1 MMSFFFIHS
10 GDDNSIF
17 FEVEAYDGGFPEPLT
32 ARTNIT
38 IFLLNTNDESPMI
51 VTVFPNLP
59 TIPENMNPGVDFAN
73 LSDFT
78 IDPDP
83 GDGGLFNFSLLQIF
97 DDDPSNSSF
106 NLTSTGML
114 TALKIFDREA
124 RPEGFIL
131 LVVTTDFGSPTQSR
145 TNNVTVAIGDE
156 NDNTPFFEE
165 VGIAE
170 AYEFVPAGQVVL
182 QNYTAV
188 DHDIGTNALLVYAIT
203 DGNIENRF
211 TIDSSTGTITT
222 AKVLNKT
229 EERYY
234 NLTIMAMDSGIIPL
248 YGYGQVHITVL
259 DANDNAPVFI
269 EPLTTTLREDSSI
282 GSIFYTLNVTDSDE
296 GTNSYI
302 AYFFAPNT
310 TTNFTYFDN
319 LTNTT
324 ITRFSLNSSTG
335 ALRIEDVFDREIEES
350 YELTIIAI
358 DMGMV
363 PISLTSTATII
374 VNIEDVNDNIPLFAN
389 DSYFFNVTE
398 NEIVGTPLGYVY
410 GTDDDA
416 TYPNN
421 KVVFS
426 LFGNRSD
433 ALAVNSESGLIY
445 VNGTVDW
452 EEGSEFTIAVVV
464 SDLGEP
470 SLSSQVN
477 LTVYIDDINDRAPE
491 WNITSLNISVH
502 ENLPP
507 GASAGRI
514 QAIDPD
520 SEGNS
525 SLVVYSIV
533 MDFSD
538 KHFALNSTTGEVTTL
553 KTFNREARDLYDFVV
568 VATDHGYNPL
578 SSSAIVYIEILDD
591 NDHDPYFLHSTFSG
605 SISENA
611 DIGTSVLQV
620 YADDE
625 DIGSNGDLIY
635 SISTT
640 ELPFYINVTTGVVYV
655 KSQLDF
661 ETTPYYEFTVRVNDS
676 GVLSR
681 ESTSTVYITLIDY
694 NDNNPVFESTEY
706 SITFVENIAVGTVLL
721 KVNASDVDQG
731 DNSRIEYILVESDGS
746 SYFGIDNDT
755 GVIFTIAFIDREDAG
770 DSINLTI
777 IANNSNSD
785 KEQYTTVPVFINILD
800 LNDQAPTFNS
810 TITVNVPENTSVG
823 SVVYTLLPK
832 DGDEGLNGT
841 ITYQVINGDVDEFD
855 LNSTTGMIKLLTPL
869 NYEGQRY
876 YYLTINATDMGEV
889 PLSNYTSLIFEVIDS
904 NDHSPELAASS
915 YFVTIS
921 YTEDIGTKILSLS
934 ASDRDTSAN
943 DAIQY
948 SIVPSEFSGLF
959 SISSS
964 TGSIFTDQSLTS
976 YQGMLLNL
984 TVQATDGE
992 HNGIATVSVHIR
1004 GSTVPVFTKKSYTV
1018 SIPED
1023 HDASV
1028 SVVDLYSNASPAKS
1042 TNVFMLVGGNDDNA
1056 FTLLAN
1062 GKLFV
1067 VTSKLDYESKAHYQ
1081 LSISVT
1087 ESNITAYT
1095 ILNVLVTDVNEFI
1108 PIFPLTLYYAPVSET
1123 TPRRQQFFR
1132 LIATDDDRLSPANTI
1147 RYSIASGNEA
1157 NIFYLDSI
1165 SGELSLE
1172 RVLNYNTDNHNYTL
1186 NITAA
1191 NSLSSPYYSSSTIVN
1206 VELMDGN
1213 GHTPSFSSFF
1223 YNAILYEDTAIG
1235 TPIDVVV
1242 TAFDDDFGSD
1252 GTIIYGLLGDH
1263 RNYDFEINPITGNIT
1278 VGPGGLDYE
1287 RHALYTL
1294 RAVASDGGVPQ
1305 RSATAVISVTVI
1317 DINDNS
1323 PIWEA
1328 NYYNV
1333 TVMENITIGTEII
1346 QVEATDLDPVTFTD
1360 DGEGN
1365 KMLSNKNG
1373 YITYSITDGDPLSQ
1387 FYIHPESGFISVQ
1400 ASLDR
1405 ERYSN
1410 YTLLLNATDGGGLY
1424 ANAILFIKVLDI
1436 NDVIPHII
1444 SAPAATIPEDAENG
1458 TFIIKVLATDEDP
1471 LPYSEI
1477 IYSIVSGN
1485 LNDTFFI
1492 NTTTGELFLNNLI
1505 DREEQSYY
1513 NLTIEAVDNGLIS
1526 LTGFS
1531 TLLINVLDINDH
1543 TPTFDKNSY
1552 TADVFENQLIGV
1564 DILQINATDRDYK
1577 ENGTVLYSIIS
1588 GNDMGL
1594 FEIESETGLIT
1605 VAEDIDFEIVKYQIL
1620 IVEASDS
1627 SHIDTRLSN
1636 TVNITISILDR
1647 NDNAPLFSQESYVAT
1662 VFEDGQPGDVIISIN
1677 ASDIDS
1683 GSNAEISYSL
1693 FYNGD
1698 IDAETSFII
1707 NSTFGSVSLSS
1718 TPSLDRELKRNFT
1731 LYVNATDN
1739 GSPPMKSSVELIV
1752 IIEDTNDNAPVFTS
1766 LFFEG
1771 SVVENLPP
1779 GQSIVTIEATD
1790 ADIGTNGIIQY
1801 SINPL
1806 VLNLSQCQ
1814 SHCINGFSLCSIFF
1828 NSEDNRGSFNQL
1840 LNESF
1845 EIDISTGLLLSSV
1858 SLDRELVQTYVLLVT
1873 ATDNGIPPLSAS
1885 TCVFINI
1892 TDTNDEIPVFNDTLY
1907 QVTVPEN
1914 AASNYL
1920 VTTIQAYDR
1929 DEGENKVLT
1938 YSLTDG
1944 SGYFTIHPNY
1954 GEIRALTSF
1963 DRENQDTYNIT
1974 VLARDGGS
1982 PMNTGTTTVVVTIT
1996 DENDVPPTFDLSH
2009 YTTSIPENALVNSL
2023 VTTVTAFDA
2032 DIGINS
2038 KVIYKLISVLP
2049 QPHFTIN
2056 STTGDIF
2063 NYQML
2068 DREAIEIYNLII
2080 MAEDNGINP
2089 LNSTALLTINV
2100 TDINDNPP
2108 LFTQDIYNMSIFENL
2123 ILESALVVV
2132 EANDIDIG
2140 TNADIYYNIVSI
2152 NPSLEGFTVNT
2163 TNGELY
2169 LNRELD
2175 AELTSTLTIVVQAD
2189 NGEASPYQ
2197 YTNTTI
2203 FVQVL
2208 DVNDNAPQF
2217 EFSEYVVPIS
2227 ELASN
2232 GSHVIQLNAT
2242 DSDITV
2248 ANTVLTYSIISDNTS
2263 FAINETTGLIFVD
2276 GLLDSEDMPVH
2287 LLEVLVIDSGVPSLN
2302 TTVTVTVILQ
2312 NANDNRPVFQHFN
2325 YSFTIVENQPDGTY
2339 FGQVFATDA
2348 DLDNITY
2355 QISDDTINST
2365 YFQIDSISGELYS
2378 NISFDRELESIYTLT
2393 IQAIDD
2399 FLLGTSSEVD
2409 VTVEILDENDNHPE
2423 FSQDIYHIS
2432 LLENTTISSELFLPN
2447 VSDYDVG
2454 NNSTVVFSLSP
2465 TIDSAFFSINATSG
2479 LLALEQ
2485 EFDRESQDMFT
2496 ITIIATDDGIP
2507 VLNSSAEVIIQIL
2520 DINDNTPVFNQSIYK
2535 AALFENSNHGT
2546 EILTVYASD
2555 NDIDENAQLSFSI
2568 SEEVYNIFTI
2578 NASTGLLMLV
2588 GDLDYEKTHNYS
2600 FDVTVTDHGNPPLSS
2615 TANILITVLDLNDNS
2630 PYFEQELYQLF
2641 VEENSIL
2648 NLPIFTVPG
2657 IDIDDTV
2664 NSELRYTIL
2673 SGNIGFKF
2681 DLEETTGVLSVSDY
2695 IDRELTTDFFLTVR
2709 VVDLGIPQYTATTT
2723 LNINVIDINDHSPHF
2738 SDNILSVSIPENTPH
2753 GTIIF
2758 ELQATDDD
2766 IGSNAKLSYEIIDGD
2781 SDRYP
2786 FYVENFT
2793 GHVVVNGSLDIESVP
2808 IYSLSLF
2815 VHDNGDIRRYDT
2827 AVLTILLQDINEHSP
2842 QYFIHSYTLNI
2853 TEETAIGTPIA
2864 YLIAMDLDNNNDES
2878 VLYTI
2883 STSNTNNFAITE
2895 AGTLYVYQILNVGS
2909 FHLTI
2914 NASDSVFTR
2923 QITVDI
2929 TVHSQSYTGPLFQ
2942 YPTYYYEISEATHI
2956 NATVGSVSLSS
2967 KVDLLA
2973 FVTPDQNHSNIAADH
2988 FKINNNG
2995 SIILIDQLD
3004 FETSPYYVLNLQAT
3018 SSLGQT
3024 VYTIIT
3030 ILVIDYNDHPPLF
3043 SSSEFT
3049 IFLSELTP
3057 PGTSIITL
3065 QTYDLDSPGINSDTR
3080 IQLVEGNETFSLN
3093 EYTKVVSLTQPLD
3106 RELEDT
3112 LIVTVNATNY
3122 LASPLLYSM
3131 VTIHITVADE
3141 NDNDPHFSEIFY
3153 STNVFET
3160 TPIDTEVAVTEA
3172 TDIDEGSNA
3181 KLVYSITY
3189 QSSPGAFDIN
3199 HNNGSVYSKTSFDGM
3214 EGSLFTV
3221 SIMVADHGS
3230 PIPRVDTTI
3239 LFVTVFKDNLEAP
3252 VFSQPDGYALS
3263 IDETQPVGS
3272 SVLQVSALDP
3282 EYNTS
3287 AVYYSMQSN
3296 LLLPFTISPTSGVI
3310 TILKKLNYNTN
3321 NFYSISLSATDFG
3334 NPPKSTTTQL
3344 NITIIDINNHSPV
3357 FDAITYFINI
3367 TENVPSGIPVLQVHA
3382 TDVDAASI
3390 LYKIT
3395 VNHLLN
3401 GINAF
3406 NINETTGEIVIAT
3419 PINREV
3425 SPTIELLISAIDTGY
3440 SIQRSTS
3447 VPVIIDV
3454 NDINDE
3460 TPIFNQSE
3468 YNVDIIRLLPPG
3480 QQVIAVYAYD
3490 TDILS
3495 DTLIYNISFQSIP
3508 GLFTIDATTGVITT
3522 AYTVPEDVLN
3532 STNISV
3538 TVHDGV
3544 QTSTV
3549 IVNVNAVDDGTFC
3562 EGMVYF

>member
-1 MMSFFFIHS
+1 
-10 GDDNSIF
+10 
-17 FEVEAYDGGFPEPLT
+17 
-32 ARTNIT
+32 
-38 IFLLNTNDESPMI
+38 MI

-59 TIPENMNPGVDFAN
+59 TIPENMNPGVEFAN

-97 DDDPSNSSF
+97 DDDPSNFSF
-106 NLTSTGML
+106 SLTSTGML
-114 TALKIFDREA
+114 TALKTFDREA
-124 RPEGFIL
+124 RPEGFTL
-131 LVVTTDFGSPTQSR
+131 LVLTTDFGSPTQSR

-165 VGIAE
+165 VGTAV

-182 QNYTAV
+182 QNYTAI
-188 DHDIGTNALLVYAIT
+188 DYDIGTNALLVYAIT

-211 TIDSSTGTITT
+211 TVDNSTGTITT
-222 AKVLNKT
+222 TKVLNKT

-259 DANDNAPVFI
+259 DANDNAPEFI
-269 EPLTTTLREDSSI
+269 EPLTASFREDSDI

-296 GTNSYI
+296 GTNSHI

-319 LTNTT
+319 LINTI
-324 ITRFSLNSSTG
+324 ITRFFLNSSSG
-335 ALRIEDVFDREIEES
+335 ALSIEDMFDREIEES

-363 PISLTSTATII
+363 PVTLTSTATI
-374 VNIEDVNDNIPLFAN
+374 VVDIEDVNDNVPLFAN

-398 NEIVGTPLGYVY
+398 NEMVGTLLGYVY

-421 KVVFS
+421 KIVFS

-433 ALAVNSESGLIY
+433 VLAVNSESGLIY

-452 EEGSEFTIAVVV
+452 EEGSEFTIAVII

-470 SLSSQVN
+470 PLSSQVS

-520 SEGNS
+520 SEGNN

-611 DIGTSVLQV
+611 DIGMSVLRV

-625 DIGSNGDLIY
+625 DIGSNGDLVY
-635 SISTT
+635 SIPST
-640 ELPFYINVTTGVVYV
+640 ELPFRINATTGVVYV
-655 KSQLDF
+655 SSQLDF
-661 ETTPYYEFTVRVNDS
+661 ETTPSYEFTVRVNDS
-676 GVLSR
+676 GLLSR
-681 ESTSTVYITLIDY
+681 ESTSTVFITVIDY

-731 DNSRIEYILVESDGS
+731 DNSRIEYILVESYGS
-746 SYFGIDNDT
+746 SYFGVNNDT
-755 GVIFTIAFIDREDAG
+755 GVIFTNAFIDREDSG

-777 IANNSNSD
+777 IANNSNSEV
-785 KEQYTTVPVFINILD
+785 EQYTTVPVFINILD

-810 TITVNVPENTSVG
+810 TITVNVPENTSIG

-832 DGDEGLNGT
+832 DGDEGPNGT
-841 ITYQVINGDVDEFD
+841 ITYQVINGDVDVFD
-855 LNSTTGMIKLLTPL
+855 LNRTTGMIKLLTAL

-889 PLSNYTSLIFEVIDS
+889 SLSNYTSLIFEVIDS
-904 NDHSPELAASS
+904 NDHSPELAGSF

-921 YTEDIGTKILSLS
+921 YTEVIGTKILSLS
-934 ASDRDTSAN
+934 ASDRDTSPN
-943 DAIQY
+943 DDIRY
-948 SIVPSEFSGLF
+948 SIVPGEFSSLF
-959 SISSS
+959 VISSS
-964 TGSIFTDQSLTS
+964 TGSIFIEQSLTS

-984 TVQATDGE
+984 TVQATDGQ
-992 HNGIATVSVHIR
+992 HNSTATVSVHVR
-1004 GSTVPVFTKKSYTV
+1004 GSTLPVFTKKFYTMT
-1018 SIPED
+1018 IPED

-1028 SVVDLYSNASPAKS
+1028 SVFDLYSNANPAKS
-1042 TNVFMLVGGNDDNA
+1042 SNVFTLVGGNEDNA

-1067 VTSKLDYESKAHYQ
+1067 VTSKLDYESKTRYQ
-1081 LSISVT
+1081 LSVSVT

-1095 ILNVLVTDVNEFI
+1095 ILDIIVTDVNEFT
-1108 PIFPLTLYYAPVSET
+1108 PMFPLTSYYAPVSET
-1123 TPRRQQFFR
+1123 TPQRQPFFR
-1132 LIATDDDRLSPANTI
+1132 LIATDDDRSSPANTV

-1157 NIFYLDSI
+1157 IIFYLDSI

-1186 NITAA
+1186 NITAT

-1213 GHTPSFSSFF
+1213 GHTPFFSPFL

-1242 TAFDDDFGSD
+1242 TAFDADLGSD

-1323 PIWEA
+1323 PIWKT

-1333 TVMENITIGTEII
+1333 TVMENITVGTEII

-1365 KMLSNKNG
+1365 KMLSNQNG
-1373 YITYSITDGDPLSQ
+1373 YITYSITDGDPVSQ
-1387 FYIHPESGFISVQ
+1387 FYIHPESGIISVQ
-1400 ASLDR
+1400 ALLDR
-1405 ERYSN
+1405 ELASN

-1436 NDVIPHII
+1436 NDVIPRII
-1444 SAPAATIPEDAENG
+1444 SAPTATVPEDAENG
-1458 TFIIKVLATDEDP
+1458 TFIIQVLATDEDP
-1471 LPYSEI
+1471 LPYSDI
-1477 IYSIVSGN
+1477 TYSIVSGN
-1485 LNDTFFI
+1485 LNDTFVI

-1531 TLLINVLDINDH
+1531 TLLISVLDINDH
-1543 TPTFDKNSY
+1543 PPVFEKKSY
-1552 TADVFENQLIGV
+1552 SADVFENQLIGI
-1564 DILQINATDRDYK
+1564 DTLQINATDQDFK

-1594 FEIESETGLIT
+1594 FEIDSKTGLIM
-1605 VAEDIDFEIVKYQIL
+1605 VAENIDFEIIKYQIL
-1620 IVEASDS
+1620 TVEASDS

-1636 TVNITISILDR
+1636 RVNITISILDR
-1647 NDNAPLFSQESYVAT
+1647 NDNAPLFSQESYMAT
-1662 VFEDGQPGDVIISIN
+1662 VFEDGQPGDLIISIN
-1677 ASDIDS
+1677 ASDVDS

-1707 NSTFGSVSLSS
+1707 NSTFGYVTLSS

-1731 LYVNATDN
+1731 LFVNATDN

-1790 ADIGTNGIIQY
+1790 ADINTNGIIQY
-1801 SINPL
+1801 SLNTL
-1806 VLNLSQCQ
+1806 LSNLSQCQ
-1814 SHCINGFSLCSIFF
+1814 SHCIDNFPLCSIVF
-1828 NSEDNRGSFNQL
+1828 NSEDNQATFNQL

-1858 SLDRELVQTYVLLVT
+1858 SFDRELVQTYVLLVT
-1873 ATDNGIPPLSAS
+1873 AADNGVPQLSAS
-1885 TCVFINI
+1885 TCVFINV
-1892 TDTNDEIPVFNDTLY
+1892 TDTNDEVPTFNDTVY

-1914 AASNYL
+1914 TVSNYL

-1929 DEGENKVLT
+1929 DEGENKILT

-1982 PMNTGTTTVVVTIT
+1982 PTNTGTTTVLVTIT
-1996 DENDVPPTFDLSH
+1996 DENDSPPTFDLSH

-2023 VTTVTAFDA
+2023 VITITAFDA

-2038 KVIYKLISVLP
+2038 EVTYKLISVLP
-2049 QPHFTIN
+2049 QSHFTIN

-2063 NYQML
+2063 NYQTL
-2068 DREAIEIYNLII
+2068 DRETIEAYNLII
-2080 MAEDNGINP
+2080 MAKDNGVIP
-2089 LNSTALLTINV
+2089 LNSTVALTINV
-2100 TDINDNPP
+2100 TDVNDNLPV
-2108 LFTQDIYNMSIFENL
+2108 FTQDIYNVSIFENS
-2123 ILESALVVV
+2123 ILESPLVIV

-2152 NPSLEGFTVNT
+2152 SPSLEGFTINS

-2169 LNRELD
+2169 LNTELN
-2175 AELTSTLTIVVQAD
+2175 AELTPTLTIIVQAD
-2189 NGEASPYQ
+2189 NGEANPYQ
-2197 YTNTTI
+2197 YTNASI
-2203 FVQVL
+2203 HVQVL
-2208 DVNDNAPQF
+2208 DLNDNAPQF
-2217 EFSEYVVPIS
+2217 EFPEYVVPIS

-2242 DSDITV
+2242 DDDITV
-2248 ANTVLTYSIISDNTS
+2248 ANTVLTYSIISDSAS
-2263 FAINETTGLIFVD
+2263 FDINETTGLIFVD
-2276 GLLDSEDMPVH
+2276 GLLDSEDMPEH
-2287 LLEVLVIDSGVPSLN
+2287 LLEVLVTDSGVPSLS

-2348 DLDNITY
+2348 DFDNITY
-2355 QISDDTINST
+2355 QISDDTINRT
-2365 YFQIDSISGELYS
+2365 YFQIDSTSGELYS
-2378 NISFDRELESIYTLT
+2378 NISFDRELESIYILTL
-2393 IQAIDD
+2393 QAIDD
-2399 FLLGTSSEVD
+2399 FLLGTSSEVV

-2423 FSQDIYHIS
+2423 FSQDIYYIS
-2432 LLENTTISSELFLPN
+2432 LLENTTTSSDLFLPN
-2447 VSDYDVG
+2447 VSDSDVG
-2454 NNSTVVFSLSP
+2454 NNSTVAFSLSP
-2465 TIDSAFFSINATSG
+2465 TNDSTFFTINATSG
-2479 LLALEQ
+2479 LLTLEQ
-2485 EFDRESQDMFT
+2485 EFDRESQDMFM

-2507 VLNSSAEVIIQIL
+2507 VLNSSAELMIHIL
-2520 DINDNTPVFNQSIYK
+2520 DINDNTPVFTQSIYK
-2535 AALFENSNHGT
+2535 AALFENSDHGT
-2546 EILTVYASD
+2546 EVLTVYASD

-2568 SEEVYNIFTI
+2568 SEEVHDIFAI
-2578 NASTGLLMLV
+2578 NSSTGLLTLV
-2588 GDLDYEKTHNYS
+2588 GDLDYENTHNYS
-2600 FDVTVTDHGNPPLSS
+2600 FDVMVTDHGNPPLSS
-2615 TANILITVLDLNDNS
+2615 TANVLITVLDLNDNS

-2673 SGNIGFKF
+2673 SGNVGFKF

-2709 VVDLGIPQYTATTT
+2709 VVDLGTPQYTATTT
-2723 LNINVIDINDHSPHF
+2723 LNITVTDINDHSPHF
-2738 SDNILSVSIPENTPH
+2738 SDNILSVSIPENTSY
-2753 GTIIF
+2753 GTVIF
-2758 ELQATDDD
+2758 KLQATDDD
-2766 IGSNAKLSYEIIDGD
+2766 TGSNAKLSYEIIDR
-2781 SDRYP
+2781 DRFP
-2786 FYVENFT
+2786 FYVENST

-2808 IYSLSLF
+2808 TYSLSLL
-2815 VHDNGDIRRYDT
+2815 VHDNGDIKRYDT

-2842 QYFIHSYTLNI
+2842 HYFIHSYTLNI
-2853 TEETAIGTPIA
+2853 SEETAIGTPIA
-2864 YLIAMDLDNNNDES
+2864 YLIAMDLDSNNDES

-2883 STSNTNNFAITE
+2883 AISNTNNFAISE
-2895 AGTLYVYQILNVGS
+2895 AGTLYVYQILNVGT
-2909 FHLTI
+2909 FNLTI

-2923 QITVDI
+2923 QITVEI
-2929 TVHSQSYTGPLFQ
+2929 TVHSRSYTGPLFQ
-2942 YPTYYYEISEATHI
+2942 SPTYYYEISEATHI
-2956 NATVGSVSLSS
+2956 NATVGTVSLSS
-2967 KVDLLA
+2967 NIDLLA

-3018 SSLGQT
+3018 SSFGQT

-3030 ILVIDYNDHPPLF
+3030 VLVVDYNDHPPLF

-3065 QTYDLDSPGINSDTR
+3065 QTYDLDSPGVNSDTR
-3080 IQLVEGNETFSLN
+3080 IQLVEGHETFSLN
-3093 EYTKVVSLTQPLD
+3093 EYTKVVSLKQPLD

-3112 LIVTVNATNY
+3112 LIITVNATNY

-3131 VTIHITVADE
+3131 VTIQITVSDE

-3160 TPIDTEVAVTEA
+3160 TPVDTVVAITEA

-3181 KLVYSITY
+3181 ELVYSITY

-3199 HNNGSVYSKTSFDGM
+3199 HNNGSVYSKINFDGM

-3252 VFSQPDGYALS
+3252 VFSQRDGYALS

-3287 AVYYSMQSN
+3287 AVYYSIQSD
-3296 LLLPFTISPTSGVI
+3296 LLLPFAISPTSGVI
-3310 TILKKLNYNTN
+3310 MILKKLNYSTN

-3344 NITIIDINNHSPV
+3344 NVTIIDINNHSPV
-3357 FDAITYFINI
+3357 FDAITYFINV
-3367 TENVPSGIPVLQVHA
+3367 TENVPSGTFVLQVHA
-3382 TDVDAASI
+3382 TDVDAVSI

-3395 VNHLLN
+3395 VNHLVN

-3406 NINETTGEIVIAT
+3406 NINETTGKIVIAT

-3440 SIQRSTS
+3440 SIQQSTS
-3447 VPVIIDV
+3447 VPVIIDI

-3468 YNVDIIRLLPPG
+3468 YSVDVIRLLPPG
-3480 QQVIAVYAYD
+3480 QQVITVHAYD

-3495 DTLIYNISFQSIP
+3495 DKLIYSISSQSIP

-3532 STNISV
+3532 STNISI
-3538 TVHDGV
+3538 TVHDGA

-3549 IVNVNAVDDGTFC
+3549 IVNVIAVDDGTFC
-3562 EGMVYF
+3562 EGIVHI

>member
-1 MMSFFFIHS
+1 
-10 GDDNSIF
+10 
-17 FEVEAYDGGFPEPLT
+17 
-32 ARTNIT
+32 
-38 IFLLNTNDESPMI
+38 MI

-59 TIPENMNPGVDFAN
+59 TIPENMNPGVEFAN

-97 DDDPSNSSF
+97 DDDPSNFSF
-106 NLTSTGML
+106 SLTSTGML
-114 TALKIFDREA
+114 SALKTFDREA
-124 RPEGFIL
+124 RPEGFTL
-131 LVVTTDFGSPTQSR
+131 LVLTTDFGTPTQSR

-165 VGIAE
+165 VGTAV

-182 QNYTAV
+182 QNYTAI

-211 TIDSSTGTITT
+211 TVDNSTGTITT
-222 AKVLNKT
+222 TKVLNKT

-259 DANDNAPVFI
+259 DANDNAPEFI
-269 EPLTTTLREDSSI
+269 EPLTTSFREDSDI

-296 GTNSYI
+296 GTNSHI

-324 ITRFSLNSSTG
+324 ITRFFLNSSSG
-335 ALRIEDVFDREIEES
+335 ALSIEDMFDREIEES

-363 PISLTSTATII
+363 PVPLTSTATIV
-374 VNIEDVNDNIPLFAN
+374 VNIEDVNDNVPLFAN

-398 NEIVGTPLGYVY
+398 NEMVGNLLGYVY

-421 KVVFS
+421 KIVFS

-433 ALAVNSESGLIY
+433 VLAVNSESGLIY

-452 EEGSEFTIAVVV
+452 EEGSEFTIAAII

-470 SLSSQVN
+470 PLSSQVS

-520 SEGNS
+520 SEGNN

-611 DIGTSVLQV
+611 DIGMSVLRV

-625 DIGSNGDLIY
+625 DIGSNGDLVY
-635 SISTT
+635 SIPST
-640 ELPFYINVTTGVVYV
+640 ELPFRINATTGVVYV
-655 KSQLDF
+655 SSQLDF
-661 ETTPYYEFTVRVNDS
+661 ETTPSYEFTVRVNDS
-676 GVLSR
+676 GLLSR
-681 ESTSTVYITLIDY
+681 ESTSTVFITVIDY

-731 DNSRIEYILVESDGS
+731 DNSRIEYILVESYGS
-746 SYFGIDNDT
+746 SYFGVNNDT
-755 GVIFTIAFIDREDAG
+755 GVIFTNAFIDREDSS

-777 IANNSNSD
+777 IANNSNSEV
-785 KEQYTTVPVFINILD
+785 EQYTTVPVFINILD

-810 TITVNVPENTSVG
+810 TITVNVPENTSIG
-823 SVVYTLLPK
+823 SVVYILLPK
-832 DGDEGLNGT
+832 DGDEGPNGT
-841 ITYQVINGDVDEFD
+841 IKYQVINGDVDVFD
-855 LNSTTGMIKLLTPL
+855 LNSTTGMIKLLTAL

-889 PLSNYTSLIFEVIDS
+889 SLSNYTSLIFEVIDS
-904 NDHSPELAASS
+904 NDHSPELAGSF

-921 YTEDIGTKILSLS
+921 YTEVIGTKILSLS
-934 ASDRDTSAN
+934 ASDRDTSPN
-943 DAIQY
+943 DDIRY
-948 SIVPSEFSGLF
+948 SIVPGEFSSLF
-959 SISSS
+959 VISSS
-964 TGSIFTDQSLTS
+964 TGSIFIEQALTS
-976 YQGMLLNL
+976 YVGMLLNL
-984 TVQATDGE
+984 TVQATDGQ
-992 HNGIATVSVHIR
+992 HNSTATVSVHVR
-1004 GSTVPVFTKKSYTV
+1004 GSTLPVFTKKFYTMT
-1018 SIPED
+1018 IPED

-1028 SVVDLYSNASPAKS
+1028 SVFDLYSNANPAKS
-1042 TNVFMLVGGNDDNA
+1042 SNVFTLVGGNEDNA

-1067 VTSKLDYESKAHYQ
+1067 VTSKLDYESKTRYQ
-1081 LSISVT
+1081 LSVSVT

-1095 ILNVLVTDVNEFI
+1095 ILDIIVTDVNEFT
-1108 PIFPLTLYYAPVSET
+1108 PMFPLTSNYAPVSET
-1123 TPRRQQFFR
+1123 TPRRQPFFK
-1132 LIATDDDRLSPANTI
+1132 LIATDDDRSSPANTV

-1157 NIFYLDSI
+1157 IIFYLDSI

-1186 NITAA
+1186 NITAT
-1191 NSLSSPYYSSSTIVN
+1191 NSLSPPYYSSSTIVN

-1213 GHTPSFSSFF
+1213 GHTPFFSPFL

-1242 TAFDDDFGSD
+1242 TAFDGDLGSD

-1323 PIWEA
+1323 PIWKA

-1333 TVMENITIGTEII
+1333 TVMENITVGTEII

-1365 KMLSNKNG
+1365 KMLSNQNG
-1373 YITYSITDGDPLSQ
+1373 YITYSITDGDPVSQ
-1387 FYIHPESGFISVQ
+1387 FYIHPESGIISVQ
-1400 ASLDR
+1400 ALLDR
-1405 ERYSN
+1405 ELASN

-1424 ANAILFIKVLDI
+1424 ANSILFIKVLDI

-1444 SAPAATIPEDAENG
+1444 SAPTATVPEDAENG
-1458 TFIIKVLATDEDP
+1458 TFIIQVLATDEDP
-1471 LPYSEI
+1471 LPYSDI
-1477 IYSIVSGN
+1477 AYSIVSGN
-1485 LNDTFFI
+1485 LNDTFVI

-1531 TLLINVLDINDH
+1531 TLLISVLDINDH
-1543 TPTFDKNSY
+1543 PPVFEKNSY
-1552 TADVFENQLIGV
+1552 SANVFENQLIGI
-1564 DILQINATDRDYK
+1564 DILQINATDQDFK

-1594 FEIESETGLIT
+1594 FEINSKTGLIT

-1620 IVEASDS
+1620 TVEASDS

-1636 TVNITISILDR
+1636 IVNITISILDR
-1647 NDNAPLFSQESYVAT
+1647 NDNAPLFSQESYMAT
-1662 VFEDGQPGDVIISIN
+1662 VFEDGQPGDLIISIN

-1707 NSTFGSVSLSS
+1707 NSTFGYVTVSS

-1731 LYVNATDN
+1731 LFVNATDN

-1790 ADIGTNGIIQY
+1790 ADINTNGIIQY
-1801 SINPL
+1801 SLNTL
-1806 VLNLSQCQ
+1806 LSNLSQCQ
-1814 SHCINGFSLCSIFF
+1814 SHCINNFPLCSIVF
-1828 NSEDNRGSFNQL
+1828 NSEDNQATFNQL

-1858 SLDRELVQTYVLLVT
+1858 SFDRELVQTYVLLVT
-1873 ATDNGIPPLSAS
+1873 AADNGVPQLSAS
-1885 TCVFINI
+1885 TCVFINV
-1892 TDTNDEIPVFNDTLY
+1892 TDTNDEVPTFNDTVY
-1907 QVTVPEN
+1907 QVIVPEN
-1914 AASNYL
+1914 AVSNYL

-1929 DEGENKVLT
+1929 DEGENKILT

-1982 PMNTGTTTVVVTIT
+1982 PMNTGTTTVLVTIT
-1996 DENDVPPTFDLSH
+1996 DENDSPPTFDLSH
-2009 YTTSIPENALVNSL
+2009 YTTSLPENALVNSL
-2023 VTTVTAFDA
+2023 VITVTAFDA

-2038 KVIYKLISVLP
+2038 EVTYKLISVLP
-2049 QPHFTIN
+2049 QSHFTIN
-2056 STTGDIF
+2056 STTADIF
-2063 NYQML
+2063 NYQTL
-2068 DREAIEIYNLII
+2068 DRETIEAYNLII
-2080 MAEDNGINP
+2080 MAKDNGVIP
-2089 LNSTALLTINV
+2089 LNSTVALTINV
-2100 TDINDNPP
+2100 TDVNDNLPV
-2108 LFTQDIYNMSIFENL
+2108 FTQDIYNVSIFENS
-2123 ILESALVVV
+2123 ILESPLVIV

-2152 NPSLEGFTVNT
+2152 SPSLEGFTINS

-2169 LNRELD
+2169 LNTELN
-2175 AELTSTLTIVVQAD
+2175 AELTPTLTIIVQAD
-2189 NGEASPYQ
+2189 NGEANPYQ
-2197 YTNTTI
+2197 YTNASI
-2203 FVQVL
+2203 HVQVL
-2208 DVNDNAPQF
+2208 DLNDNAPQF
-2217 EFSEYVVPIS
+2217 EFPEYVVPIS

-2242 DSDITV
+2242 DDDITV
-2248 ANTVLTYSIISDNTS
+2248 VNTVLTYSIISDSAS
-2263 FAINETTGLIFVD
+2263 FDINETTGLIFVD
-2276 GLLDSEDMPVH
+2276 GLLDSEDMPEH

-2302 TTVTVTVILQ
+2302 TTVTVTVVLQ

-2339 FGQVFATDA
+2339 FGRVFATDA
-2348 DLDNITY
+2348 DFDNITY
-2355 QISDDTINST
+2355 QISDDTINRT
-2365 YFQIDSISGELYS
+2365 YFQIDSTSGELYS
-2378 NISFDRELESIYTLT
+2378 NISFDRELESIYILTL
-2393 IQAIDD
+2393 QAIDD
-2399 FLLGTSSEVD
+2399 FLLGTSSEVV

-2423 FSQDIYHIS
+2423 FSQDIYYIS
-2432 LLENTTISSELFLPN
+2432 LLENTTTSSDLFLPN
-2447 VSDYDVG
+2447 VSDSDVG
-2454 NNSTVVFSLSP
+2454 NNSTVAFSLSP
-2465 TIDSAFFSINATSG
+2465 TNDSTFFTINATSG
-2479 LLALEQ
+2479 LLNLEQ

-2507 VLNSSAEVIIQIL
+2507 VLNSSAELMIHIL
-2520 DINDNTPVFNQSIYK
+2520 DINDNTPVFTQSIYK
-2535 AALFENSNHGT
+2535 AALFENSDHGT
-2546 EILTVYASD
+2546 EVLTVYASD

-2568 SEEVYNIFTI
+2568 SEEVHDIFTI
-2578 NASTGLLMLV
+2578 NSSTGFLMLV
-2588 GDLDYEKTHNYS
+2588 GELDYENTHNYS
-2600 FDVTVTDHGNPPLSS
+2600 FDVMVTDHGNPPLSS
-2615 TANILITVLDLNDNS
+2615 TANVLITVLDLNDNS

-2673 SGNIGFKF
+2673 SGNVGFKF

-2723 LNINVIDINDHSPHF
+2723 LDITVTDINDHSPHF
-2738 SDNILSVSIPENTPH
+2738 SDNILSVSIPENASY
-2753 GTIIF
+2753 GTVIF
-2758 ELQATDDD
+2758 KLQATDDD
-2766 IGSNAKLSYEIIDGD
+2766 TGSNAKLSYEIIDR
-2781 SDRYP
+2781 DRFP
-2786 FYVENFT
+2786 FYVENST

-2808 IYSLSLF
+2808 TYSLSLL

-2842 QYFIHSYTLNI
+2842 HYFIHSYTLNI
-2853 TEETAIGTPIA
+2853 SEENAIGTPIA
-2864 YLIAMDLDNNNDES
+2864 YLIAMDLDSNNDES

-2883 STSNTNNFAITE
+2883 AISNTNNFAISE
-2895 AGTLYVYQILNVGS
+2895 AGTLYVYQILNVGT
-2909 FHLTI
+2909 FNLTI

-2923 QITVDI
+2923 QITVEI
-2929 TVHSQSYTGPLFQ
+2929 TVHSRSYTGPLFQ
-2942 YPTYYYEISEATHI
+2942 SPTYYYEISEATHI
-2956 NATVGSVSLSS
+2956 DATVGTVSLSS
-2967 KVDLLA
+2967 NVDLLA
-2973 FVTPDQNHSNIAADH
+2973 FVTPDRNHSNIAADH

-3018 SSLGQT
+3018 SSFGQT

-3030 ILVIDYNDHPPLF
+3030 VLVVDYNDHPPLF

-3057 PGTSIITL
+3057 PGTPIITL
-3065 QTYDLDSPGINSDTR
+3065 QTYDLDSPGVNSDTR
-3080 IQLVEGNETFSLN
+3080 IQLVEGHETFSLN
-3093 EYTKVVSLTQPLD
+3093 EYTKVVSLKQPLD

-3112 LIVTVNATNY
+3112 LIITVNATNY

-3131 VTIHITVADE
+3131 VTIQITVSDE

-3160 TPIDTEVAVTEA
+3160 TPVDTEVAITEA

-3181 KLVYSITY
+3181 ELVYSITY

-3199 HNNGSVYSKTSFDGM
+3199 HNNGSVYSKTNFDGM

-3252 VFSQPDGYALS
+3252 VFSQRDGYALS

-3287 AVYYSMQSN
+3287 AVYYSIQSD
-3296 LLLPFTISPTSGVI
+3296 LLLPFAISPTSGVI
-3310 TILKKLNYNTN
+3310 TILKKLNYSTN

-3344 NITIIDINNHSPV
+3344 NVTIIDINNHSPV
-3357 FDAITYFINI
+3357 FDAITYFINV
-3367 TENVPSGIPVLQVHA
+3367 TENVPSGTFVLQVHA
-3382 TDVDAASI
+3382 TDVDAVSI

-3395 VNHLLN
+3395 VNHLVN

-3406 NINETTGEIVIAT
+3406 SINETTGEIVIAT
-3419 PINREV
+3419 QINREV

-3447 VPVIIDV
+3447 VPVIIDI

-3468 YNVDIIRLLPPG
+3468 YSVDVIRLLPPG
-3480 QQVIAVYAYD
+3480 QQVITVHAYD

-3495 DTLIYNISFQSIP
+3495 DKLIYSISFQSIP

-3532 STNISV
+3532 STNISIA
-3538 TVHDGV
+3538 VHDGA

-3549 IVNVNAVDDGTFC
+3549 IVNVIAVDDGTFC
-3562 EGMVYF
+3562 EGIVHI